1 MSNVQSTA
9 TDLNLLDGPSLGKL
23 WTWNAQVPPAVDDCV
38 DHLVELQASA
48 TPDACS
54 VEAWDGKIS
63 YSELER
69 HANNLACY
77 LVSLEVGPGVVV
89 PICFDKSVWVVV
101 AMLGIM
107 KAGAAFVPIDFSQA
121 PERRELIFKQ
131 VDAHI
136 VLTSA
141 DHMIISATGQ
151 GRRAV
156 PVTPNLMH
164 DLDLKYHGKK
174 PTTTASDPSSII
186 YCLFTS
192 GSTGIPKGVTLQH
205 SAVSTSCVTHGKRIG
220 FNGSTRTLQFS
231 SYTFDACIFD
241 IFTTLLFGGCVCIPS
256 PGQRM
261 DDVAGSIHALN
272 VNTLFLTPTVA
283 RLVDPKQVPSLRA
296 IAIGGEAPSPADFK
310 RWQHL
315 EVVMQGYGPT
325 ECAIFCSMNNE
336 GRDATHV
343 NCIGY
348 ASGTV
353 SWVVDLQDE
362 NKLAPIGSI
371 GELVVEGPQLFEGY
385 LNDEERTAEVLMR
398 NPPWL
403 LHGSHSTPGRQG
415 RLYKT
420 GDLVRYVS
428 DDGTMAFVGRKDA
441 QVKLRGQR
449 MELAETEHHTMACVP
464 GALQVAAL
472 VGKLAGEEALPALI
486 GFLVLKETNKFLDV
500 PESRP
505 DDSASC
511 TGTARFHSLPVSV
524 EDELAKRLPG
534 YMIPT
539 IWFTIDEMP
548 VASSG
553 KVDRKKLQQIA
564 SSFTVADLAASKDM
578 GSGRKV
584 STKAERHMQQ
594 LWSRVLRLDDSAIGL
609 DDSFFRLGGDS
620 IAAMELVSQARKDGL
635 ALSVAQVFQQ
645 PKLGQL
651 VLQLNLSPKDSMQ
664 ALPIEPF
671 SILNTG
677 IAIESYKKEIA
688 QACGV
693 TTLDI
698 QDIYPTTA
706 LQAGLIALTSKQ
718 SGSYVLQTVMKLSAD
733 IDLSRFKDAW
743 QETVRSLPILRTRI
757 VQCDGV
763 GLVQVVLEHAPIRWQ
778 YSNNLEHYL
787 GQDKLAAMDLGKPL
801 VRFAIIEDNGSI
813 MFGWS
818 IHHALYD
825 GSSMPLIQELVKEAY
840 QGSSPGQHPHFN
852 AFVAYTMAQNTAGIE
867 TFWKTTFEGVE
878 AQSFPPLPTPTHS
891 VTADSTIERPC
902 SFAAASKNLDATMSM
917 IIRAAWAMT
926 IHRLTGAEDV
936 VFGATLSG
944 RNAPVTDIEKMVGPT
959 IATVPI
965 CARVS
970 SKSTVSELLTK
981 LQDHAT
987 AMIPYEQSGLQ
998 NIAKI
1003 SDNASAACQFQTL
1016 LVVQPPTVG
1025 SLKTELGTW
1034 QEMPQTR
1041 EFTTY
1046 AVTLVCQLKTDG
1058 GVDIHCGFDSNVV
1071 SESQMERMID
1081 YLIHTIQLLTNGAP
1095 DQRISSL
1102 LGPDP
1107 FDMQRLWSW
1116 NISVPDPV
1124 IACVN
1129 TTISTRATRNPDAQA
1144 ISAHDGDF
1152 TFAQLDSLSTQ
1163 LAYRLISLGIV
1174 PEAMVPLYF
1183 EKSAWTIVALLGV
1196 LKAGGAFVPLD
1207 PSQPRDRIA
1216 SVLNQVDA
1224 KVILTSEGLSKT
1236 DFGSG
1241 ITTVSLGHGLLQHDG
1256 DSMSGLPTAN
1266 PSSAAYV
1273 IFTSGS
1279 TGVPKGV
1286 VIEHQA
1292 ISSGCYYHGSKI
1304 NLDSTSSV
1312 LQFASYTF
1320 DASIFEI
1327 LTTLSFGGCVC
1338 VPSET
1343 QRSNDLAQAMESMGV
1358 NTALLTPSVARH
1370 LEPTQVPSLR
1380 TLLLGGEA
1388 STADDYLRW
1397 LPATRLFNLYGPTEA
1412 SVICNAAEVTPGAV
1426 EPRNIGLATG
1436 SVSWIVDPQDPERL
1450 LPIGETGELMV
1461 EGPILARGYV
1471 GDSAKTSAAFIKTP
1485 TWLAKGYGDLP
1496 GREGRLYRT
1505 GDLAHYAEDGSIVYV
1520 GRRDAQVKIR
1530 GMRVEL
1536 AEIEHHALA
1545 CVPAQS
1551 IVVEVMKPSG
1561 EGSANI
1567 IALFVVPDQDKSSLI
1582 SGGTL
1587 MESNGSTCLVQSLP
1601 PALETL
1607 LSERLPSHMVPT
1619 LLFVL
1624 DHFNLNMAG
1633 KVDRKRLVQ
1642 LGSSFTTT
1650 QLASLQTSGV
1660 TEKRGASTEAEG
1672 TLQQI
1677 WAHTLNIEATAIG
1690 MDDSFLRLG
1699 GDSITAMQVSSSARA
1714 KGLEVTTM
1722 DIMQRKTISAI
1733 IESLSSSPTKI
1744 QSSHIRDLIKH
1755 AQQTVGRGEPF
1766 SLSPIQQL
1774 FFLHQQDPSVLFD
1787 QCILLQPRN
1796 RVQIST
1802 FRKALDVLVSTHTV
1816 LRTTFSMSSSGVW
1829 QQSIPPTSSKPIDTG
1844 IKCRH
1849 VELDS
1854 FEEIAA
1860 VISKD
1865 RKELDIANGSLMVAT
1880 LIDVA
1885 ESQYLFLSVHHLVVD
1900 LVSWRVI
1907 LEDIENILSGSKT
1920 PSPSPMPFETWT
1932 FLQADYAKNHLQVD
1946 QALPFD
1952 LASPM
1957 HSYWSYE
1964 ETKSPN
1970 KTRMKTFTLD
1980 EETSAAILGDSND
1993 SFATKPSDLMMA
2005 ALLFAFSQVFSDRPL
2020 PAIFNESHGRE
2031 VWDSSIDL
2039 SRTVGWFTTL
2049 YPMQVRPSE
2058 PDILDFVRHVKDCV
2072 RSIPQAGFPF
2082 FTSKFRDGDIAKDF
2096 ASSFPV
2102 EIMFNYGGRYQQLER
2117 KDAFFRNVPLPE
2129 EMATQASKYTRYAL
2143 FDVLVNITD
2152 SSLGVTFIY
2161 DDVIAASH
2169 EPKIQAWMDEY
2180 KTALESVAS
2189 SLPEEPHQ
2197 WTLTDIPDAF
2207 DSYDSI
2213 VEFQEEIMPELEID
2227 DVDEIEDIFPC
2238 APTQEGILIS
2248 QAKDPRNYRSRVQIK
2263 VSAAESHQVDV
2274 TRLRQAWASVV
2285 QRHSLLRAKLIDS
2298 FPGSGKAMQII
2309 LKKPS
2314 IDVDMHKVS
2323 TTDAAKLDLLEGTD
2337 PEDWNLQHYLTIHRV
2352 TDQEVHLILEM
2363 NHAIVDGY
2371 SIGILLGDLRQGYQG
2386 TLPQNPAPSYRE
2398 FVDHV
2403 QQQPYDDSYAFWKDF
2418 LAEAEPCQF
2427 PLLGDQME
2435 LSDKELRRE
2444 STQIQV
2450 PNIDI
2455 AQIRSYCQLHE
2466 VTPATIIQTAWAM
2479 VLKHYTGCR
2488 APSFGVLSSGR
2499 DLPIDGVESIFGPL
2513 IGMLVCHVDLSDE
2526 RQTVVD
2532 LTKSVQDRYLMSLS
2546 HQNVSLANIQNAL
2559 GLDGDVAL
2567 FDTGISFQ
2575 KPNGNAGVGDCDEV
2589 QFVVEGGIDPSEVTF
2604 APFCNKPRNYC

>member
-1 MSNVQSTA
+1 MSNVQSSV
-9 TDLNLLDGPSLGKL
+9 TDLNLLDGPSLERL
-23 WTWNAQVPPAVDDCV
+23 WTWNAQVPSAVNDCV
-38 DHLVELQASA
+38 HQLFELQASA
-48 TPDACS
+48 TPDTCS
-54 VEAWDGKIS
+54 VEAWDGKMT

-77 LVSLEVGPGVVV
+77 LVSLGVRPGLVV

-121 PERRELIFKQ
+121 PERRELILKQ
-131 VDAHI
+131 VDAHVI
-136 VLTSA
+136 LTSA
-141 DHMIISATGQ
+141 EHMIISETGK
-151 GRRAV
+151 GRQAIA
-156 PVTPNLMH
+156 VTPDHMH
-164 DLDLKYHGKK
+164 DLDLEYIGKK
-174 PTTTASDPSSII
+174 LITIEPDPSSII

-205 SAVSTSCVTHGKRIG
+205 RAVSTSCMAYGKRIG
-220 FNGSTRTLQFS
+220 FNASTRTLQFS

-256 PGQRM
+256 PDQRL
-261 DDVAGSIHALN
+261 DSVAGSIQALN

-283 RLVDPKQVPSLRA
+283 RLVDPEEVPSLRA
-296 IAIGGEAPSPADFK
+296 IVIGGEALSPPDFEK
-310 RWQHL
+310 WQHL
-315 EVVMQGYGPT
+315 EVVMQAYGPT

-336 GRDATHV
+336 GRDATHT

-353 SWVVDLQDE
+353 SWVVDPHDG

-371 GELVVEGPQLFEGY
+371 GELLVEGPQIATGY
-385 LNDEERTAEVLMR
+385 LNDEERTAEAFIS
-398 NPPWL
+398 NPTWL
-403 LHGSHSTPGRQG
+403 LHGSTSTSGRQG

-420 GDLVRYVS
+420 GDLVRYVG

-449 MELAETEHHTMACVP
+449 MELAETEHHTMACIP
-464 GALQVAAL
+464 GAPQMTAL
-472 VGKLAGEEALPALI
+472 VAKLAGEGAVLALV
-486 GFLVLKETNKFLDV
+486 GFLVLKETDKSYVTD
-500 PESRP
+500 SRP
-505 DDSASC
+505 EDDGSSR
-511 TGTARFHSLPVSV
+511 GNVRFHSLPVSV

-539 IWFTIDEMP
+539 IWFTIDELP

-553 KVDRKKLQQIA
+553 KVDRKKLQQIV
-564 SSFTVADLAASKDM
+564 SSFTIADLAASKDR
-578 GSGRKV
+578 GSNRKV

-594 LWSRVLRLDDSAIGL
+594 LWSRVLGLDESGIGP

-620 IAAMELVSQARKDGL
+620 IAAMELVSQAKKDGL

-651 VLQLNLSPKDSMQ
+651 ALQLNLSPKESTEV
-664 ALPIEPF
+664 LPIEPF
-671 SILNTG
+671 SMLNGG
-677 IAIESYKKEIA
+677 IYFESCKKEIA
-688 QACGV
+688 QTCDV
-693 TTLDI
+693 DVSDI

-718 SGSYVLQTVMKLSAD
+718 SGSYVLQTVMKLSTD
-733 IDLSRFKDAW
+733 IDLPRFKDAW
-743 QETVRSLPILRTRI
+743 QETVRSLAIFRTRI

-778 YSNNLEHYL
+778 YSNNLDHYL
-787 GQDKLAAMDLGKPL
+787 EQDKLAPMDLGKSL

-825 GSSMPLIQELVKEAY
+825 GSSMPLIHELVEEAY
-840 QGSSPGQHPHFN
+840 QGSSSRQQPHFN
-852 AFVAYTMAQNTAGIE
+852 AFVKYTMAQNTAGIE

-878 AQSFPPLPTPTHS
+878 AQSFPPLPTPTHA
-891 VTADSTIERPC
+891 VTADSTIEKSC
-902 SFAAASKNLDATMSM
+902 TFATASRNLDTTTSI
-917 IIRAAWAMT
+917 IIRTAWAMT
-926 IHRLTGAEDV
+926 IHRITGTEDV
-936 VFGATLSG
+936 VFGATISG

-1003 SDNASAACQFQTL
+1003 SDSANAACQFQTL

-1025 SLKTELGTW
+1025 SLETELGTW

-1071 SESQMERMID
+1071 SKFQMERMVD
-1081 YLIHTIQLLTNGAP
+1081 YLTHTIQLLTSVEPA
-1095 DQRISSL
+1095 QQISSL

-1107 FDMQRLWSW
+1107 VDLQRLWSW
-1116 NISVPDPV
+1116 NCSIPGPV

-1129 TTISTRATRNPDAQA
+1129 TTISTQATHKPDSQA

-1152 TFAQLDSLSTQ
+1152 TFAQLDSLSTE
-1163 LAYRLISLGIV
+1163 LAHRLVSLGIK

-1183 EKSAWTIVALLGV
+1183 EKSAWTIVALLAV

-1224 KVILTSEGLSKT
+1224 KAVLTSEGLSKT
-1236 DFGSG
+1236 EFGSG
-1241 ITTVSLGHGLLQHDG
+1241 IITVPVGPSLLQHG
-1256 DSMSGLPTAN
+1256 GGFMSRLLTAD

-1286 VIEHQA
+1286 IIEHQA

-1304 NLDSTSSV
+1304 NLDSTSRV

-1327 LTTLSFGGCVC
+1327 LTTLTFGGCVC

-1370 LEPTQVPSLR
+1370 LEPTQVPSLL

-1388 STADDYLRW
+1388 STADDYSRW

-1412 SVICNAAEVTPGAV
+1412 SVICNAVEVTPGAV
-1426 EPRNIGLATG
+1426 EPGNIGLATG

-1450 LPIGETGELMV
+1450 LPIGATGELTV

-1485 TWLAKGYGDLP
+1485 TWLAKGSGDLP

-1520 GRRDAQVKIR
+1520 GRQDAQVKIR

-1545 CVPAQS
+1545 CVPAQRL
-1551 IVVEVMKPSG
+1551 VVEVIKPTG

-1567 IALFVVPDQDKSSLI
+1567 IALFVVPDQEKSSLI

-1587 MESNGSTCLVQSLP
+1587 MESNGLTCLVQSLP
-1601 PALETL
+1601 PAVESLI
-1607 LSERLPSHMVPT
+1607 SERLPNHMVPT

-1624 DHFNLNMAG
+1624 DHVDLNMAG
-1633 KVDRKRLVQ
+1633 KVDRKKLVH

-1650 QLASLQTSGV
+1650 QLASLQTLGAI
-1660 TEKRGASTEAEG
+1660 EKRGASTEAEV

-1714 KGLEVTTM
+1714 KGLGVTTM

-1733 IESLSSSPTKI
+1733 IKSLSSSATKI
-1744 QSSHIRDLIKH
+1744 QSSQISDLIKH

-1766 SLSPIQQL
+1766 PLSPIQQL
-1774 FFLHQQDPSVLFD
+1774 FFLHQRDPTVLFD
-1787 QCILLQPRN
+1787 QCILLEPRN
-1796 RVQIST
+1796 KIELST
-1802 FRKALDVLVSTHTV
+1802 LREALDLLVSTHTV
-1816 LRTTFSMSSSGVW
+1816 LRTTFRMSSSALW

-1854 FEEIAA
+1854 FEDIAA

-1907 LEDIENILSGSKT
+1907 LEDLENILSGSKT
-1920 PSPSPMPFETWT
+1920 PSPNPMPFETWT

-1964 ETKSPN
+1964 ETKSPT

-1993 SFATKPSDLMMA
+1993 AFATKPSDLMIS
-2005 ALLFAFSQVFSDRPL
+2005 ALLFAFSQVFADRPL

-2049 YPMQVRPSE
+2049 YPVQVLPSE
-2058 PDILDFVRHVKDCV
+2058 SDILDFVRHVKDCV
-2072 RSIPQAGFPF
+2072 RSIPQSGFPF
-2082 FTSKFRDGDIAKDF
+2082 FTSKFRDGASKDF
-2096 ASSFPV
+2096 VSSFPV

-2129 EMATQASKYTRYAL
+2129 ETATQASTYTRYAL
-2143 FDVLVNITD
+2143 FDVLVNIRE

-2161 DDVIAASH
+2161 DDAIAASH
-2169 EPKIQAWMDEY
+2169 ESKIQAWMNEY

-2189 SLPEEPHQ
+2189 SLPEEPRQ
-2197 WTLTDIPDAF
+2197 WTLTDIPDVF

-2248 QAKDPRNYRSRVQIK
+2248 QAKDPQNYRSRVQIK

-2314 IDVDMHKVS
+2314 IDVDMHKSS
-2323 TTDAAKLDLLEGTD
+2323 TTDAAISDLMEGTD
-2337 PEDWNLQHYLTIHRV
+2337 PEDWNLQHYFTIHRV

-2371 SIGILLGDLRQGYQG
+2371 SIGVLLGDLRQAYQG
-2386 TLPQNPAPSYRE
+2386 TLPQNPAPSYRQ

-2532 LTKSVQDRYLMSLS
+2532 LAKSVQDRYLMSLS

-2575 KPNGNAGVGDCDEV
+2575 KPNGNAGVGDSDEV
-2589 QFVVEGGIDPSEVTF
+2589 QFVVEGGIDPSEVIF
-2604 APFCNKPRNYC
+2604 VPFCNKPRNYC

>member
-1 MSNVQSTA
+1 MSNVQSA
-9 TDLNLLDGPSLGKL
+9 VTDLNLLDGPSLEKL
-23 WTWNAQVPPAVDDCV
+23 WAWNRQVPPAVDVCV
-38 DHLVELQASA
+38 HQLVERQACA
-48 TPDACS
+48 TPDAS
-54 VEAWDGKIS
+54 AIEAWDGKME
-63 YSELER
+63 YLELER

-77 LVSLEVGPGVVV
+77 LVSLGVRRGTFV

-121 PERRELIFKQ
+121 PERRELVLEQ
-131 VDAHI
+131 VNAHI
-136 VLTSA
+136 ILTSA
-141 DHMIISATGQ
+141 EHMMVSATGQ
-151 GRRAV
+151 GRQAIA
-156 PVTPNLMH
+156 VTPHIMH
-164 DLDLKYHGKK
+164 SLDLEYKGKRL
-174 PTTTASDPSSII
+174 TTTESDPSAII

-205 SAVSTSCVTHGKRIG
+205 SAVSTSCMAHGKRVG
-220 FNGSTRTLQFS
+220 FNATTRTLQFS

-241 IFTTLLFGGCVCIPS
+241 IFTTLLFGGCICIPS
-256 PGQRM
+256 PDQRL
-261 DDVAGSIHALN
+261 DDVAGSIQALN

-283 RLVDPKQVPSLRA
+283 RLVDPEEVPSLRA
-296 IAIGGEAPSPADFK
+296 IVLGGEAPFPTDFE

-315 EVVMQGYGPT
+315 QVVMQGYGPT

-348 ASGTV
+348 ASGTA
-353 SWVVDLQDE
+353 SWLVDPQDE

-371 GELVVEGPQLFEGY
+371 GELVVEGPQLAAGY
-385 LNDEERTAEVLMR
+385 LNDEGRTAEAFIN

-403 LHGSHSTPGRQG
+403 LHGSSSTSGRPG

-420 GDLVRYVS
+420 GDLVRYIS

-464 GALQVAAL
+464 EALQVAAL
-472 VGKLAGEEALPALI
+472 VAKLAGEGAVPVLI
-486 GFLVLKETNKFLDV
+486 GFLVLKETGRLSGVLDLQS
-500 PESRP
+500 EDYASSR
-505 DDSASC
+505 
-511 TGTARFHSLPVSV
+511 GTARFHSLPVSV
-524 EDELAKRLPG
+524 EDDLAKRLPA

-539 IWFTIDEMP
+539 IWFIIEELP

-553 KVDRKKLQQIA
+553 KVDRKRLGQIV
-564 SSFTVADLAASKDM
+564 SSFTVADLAASKHT
-578 GSGRKV
+578 GSDRKV

-594 LWSRVLRLDDSAIGL
+594 LWSRVLGVDDSAIGP

-645 PKLGQL
+645 PKLGHL
-651 VLQLNLSPKDSMQ
+651 ALQLDMSPKGPTK

-671 SILNTG
+671 SMLTG
-677 IAIESYKKEIA
+677 GIDIESCKKEVAHI
-688 QACGV
+688 CGV
-693 TTLDI
+693 DILDI

-718 SGSYVLQTVMKLSAD
+718 SGSYVLQTIMKLSAT
-733 IDLSRFKDAW
+733 IDLQRFKDAW
-743 QETVRSLPILRTRI
+743 QETVRSLATLRTRI

-763 GLVQVVLEHAPIRWQ
+763 GLVQAVLADKPIAWQ
-778 YSNNLEHYL
+778 YADSLDRYLEQNKLVPMGL
-787 GQDKLAAMDLGKPL
+787 GESL
-801 VRFAIIEDNGSI
+801 VRFALIKDNNSI

-825 GSSMPLIQELVKEAY
+825 GSSMPLIHDLVKQAY
-840 QGSSPGQHPHFN
+840 RDFSPPHQPDFN
-852 AFVAYTMAQNTAGIE
+852 SFVKYTMDQNTEE
-867 TFWKTTFEGVE
+867 TEAFWKTTFQGVE
-878 AQSFPPLPTPTHS
+878 TQSFPTLPTPTHI
-891 VTADSTIERPC
+891 VTADSTLQRGC
-902 SFAAASKNLDATMSM
+902 SFSVASKNLDATMSM
-917 IIRAAWAMT
+917 VIRAAWAMT
-926 IHRLTGAEDV
+926 IYRITGTEDV

-944 RNAPVTDIEKMVGPT
+944 RNAFVADIEKIVGPT

-970 SKSTVSELLTK
+970 SKFTVSEFLTK

-1003 SDNASAACQFQTL
+1003 SDSASAACQFQTL

-1025 SLKTELGTW
+1025 SLETELGTW

-1058 GVDIHCGFDSNVV
+1058 DVDIHCGFDSSVV
-1071 SESQMERMID
+1071 SKSQMERMID
-1081 YLIHTIQLLTNGAP
+1081 YLTHTIQLLAAGKP
-1095 DQRISSL
+1095 DQPLSSL

-1107 FDMQRLWSW
+1107 VDVQRLWSW
-1116 NISVPDPV
+1116 NRSVPEPV

-1129 TTISTRATRNPDAQA
+1129 TTISTQATENPDAHA

-1152 TFAQLDSLSTQ
+1152 TFAHLETLSTK
-1163 LAYRLISLGIV
+1163 LAHRLVSLGIT
-1174 PEAMVPLYF
+1174 PKALVPLYF
-1183 EKSAWTIVALLGV
+1183 EKSAWTIVALLAV
-1196 LKAGGAFVPLD
+1196 LKTGGAFVPLD

-1216 SVLNQVDA
+1216 SVMDQVNA
-1224 KVILTSEGLSKT
+1224 TFVLTSEALSRT
-1236 DFGSG
+1236 DFGSD
-1241 ITTVSLGHGLLQHDG
+1241 TTVVPVGPSLLQHSG
-1256 DSMSGLPTAN
+1256 DSVSGLPTAD

-1286 VIEHQA
+1286 VIDHQA

-1304 NLDSTSSV
+1304 ELGNTSRV

-1327 LTTLSFGGCVC
+1327 LTTLTFGGCVC

-1343 QRSNDLAQAMESMGV
+1343 QRSNDLAQTMESMGV

-1370 LEPTQVPSLR
+1370 VEPIQVPSLR

-1388 STADDYLRW
+1388 ATADEYSRW
-1397 LPATRLFNLYGPTEA
+1397 LATTRLFNLYGPTEA
-1412 SVICNAAEVTPGAV
+1412 SVICNAAEVTPDSV
-1426 EPRNIGLATG
+1426 EPRNIGTATG
-1436 SVSWIVDPQDPERL
+1436 SVSWIVDPNDPERL
-1450 LPIGETGELMV
+1450 LPIGAIGELIV
-1461 EGPILARGYV
+1461 EGPILAQGYL
-1471 GDSAKTSAAFIKTP
+1471 GDSVKTSAAFIETP
-1485 TWLAKGYGDLP
+1485 AWLAKGPGDLP
-1496 GREGRLYRT
+1496 GRNGRLYRT
-1505 GDLAHYAEDGSIVYV
+1505 GDLAHYAEDGSMAYV

-1545 CVPAQS
+1545 CVPAQNL
-1551 IVVEVMKPSG
+1551 VVEVIKPAG
-1561 EGSANI
+1561 EGSANMV
-1567 IALFVVPDQDKSSLI
+1567 ALFVVPDQGNSALTC
-1582 SGGTL
+1582 GGTL
-1587 MESNGSTCLVQSLP
+1587 MENNGSTYLVQPLP
-1601 PALETL
+1601 PALESL
-1607 LSERLPSHMVPT
+1607 MRERLPSHMVPA

-1624 DHFNLNMAG
+1624 EHVDLNMAG

-1642 LGSSFTTT
+1642 LGSSLTST
-1650 QLASLQTSGV
+1650 QLASLQASGAL
-1660 TEKRGASTEAEG
+1660 EKRGASTEFEI

-1677 WAHTLNIEATAIG
+1677 WAQTLNIEVTAIG
-1690 MDDSFLRLG
+1690 MDDSFFRLG

-1714 KGLEVTTM
+1714 QGLEITTM
-1722 DIMQRKTISAI
+1722 DIMQRKTITAI
-1733 IESLSSSPTKI
+1733 IQSLGSSATKT
-1744 QSSHIRDLIKH
+1744 QSSQSSAVIKR
-1755 AQQTVGRGEPF
+1755 AQKTISRGEPF
-1766 SLSPIQQL
+1766 PLSPIQQL
-1774 FFLHQQDPSVLFD
+1774 FFLHQRDPTVLFD
-1787 QCILLQPRN
+1787 QCILLQPRDK
-1796 RVQIST
+1796 IELST
-1802 FRKALDVLVSTHTV
+1802 LREALDVLVSTHTV
-1816 LRTTFSMSSSGVW
+1816 LRTTFGMSSSGVW
-1829 QQSIPPTSSKPIDTG
+1829 QQSIPPASSRPIGNG
-1844 IKCRH
+1844 IKSRH
-1849 VELDS
+1849 VKLDN
-1854 FEEIAA
+1854 FDDIVA
-1860 VISKD
+1860 VISED
-1865 RKELDIANGSLMVAT
+1865 RRELDIINGSLMVAT
-1880 LIDVA
+1880 MINVA
-1885 ESQYLFLSVHHLVVD
+1885 KSQYLFLSVHHLVVD

-1907 LEDIENILSGSKT
+1907 LEDLENILSGDRK

-1946 QALPFD
+1946 QALPFN
-1952 LASPM
+1952 LEPPM

-1964 ETKSPN
+1964 ETKSPA
-1970 KTRMKTFTLD
+1970 KTRMKAVTLD
-1980 EETSAAILGDSND
+1980 EETSAAILGGSND
-1993 SFATKPSDLMMA
+1993 AFATKPSDLMIS
-2005 ALLFAFSQVFSDRPL
+2005 ALLFAFGQVFSDRPL

-2031 VWDSSIDL
+2031 IWDSSIDL

-2049 YPMQVRPSE
+2049 YPVQIRPSE
-2058 PDILDFVRHVKDCV
+2058 PDILDFVRHVKDCA
-2072 RSIPQAGFPF
+2072 RSIPQSGFPF
-2082 FTSKFRDGDIAKDF
+2082 FTSRFCDEAVAKDF

-2129 EMATQASKYTRYAL
+2129 EIVTQASTYTRYAL
-2143 FDVLVNITD
+2143 FDVLVNMTD
-2152 SSLGVTFIY
+2152 SYLGVTFIY
-2161 DDVIAASH
+2161 DDAIATSH
-2169 EPKIQAWMDEY
+2169 EPKIQAWMNEY
-2180 KTALESVAS
+2180 KTALEIVAS
-2189 SLPEEPHQ
+2189 SLSEEPRQ
-2197 WTLTDIPDAF
+2197 WTLTDIPDVF

-2248 QAKDPRNYRSRVQIK
+2248 QAKDPRNYRSRVHIK
-2263 VSAAESHQVDV
+2263 VSAEEGHHVDV

-2285 QRHSLLRAKLIDS
+2285 QHHSLLRAKLIEG
-2298 FPGSGKAMQII
+2298 FPGSGQAMQII

-2314 IDVDMHKVS
+2314 IDFDMHKFS
-2323 TTDAAKLDLLEGTD
+2323 TADAAASDLMEGTD

-2352 TDQEVHLILEM
+2352 TDQEFHLILEM

-2371 SIGILLGDLRQGYQG
+2371 SIGILLGDLRQAYQG
-2386 TLPQNPAPSYRE
+2386 TLPQIPAPSYRE
-2398 FVDHV
+2398 FVNYV
-2403 QQQPYDDSYAFWKDF
+2403 QKQPYDDSYAFWKDF
-2418 LAEAEPCQF
+2418 LSEAEPCQF

-2435 LSDKELRRE
+2435 LSDKQLRRE

-2455 AQIRSYCQLHE
+2455 AHIRSYCQVHE

-2499 DLPIDGVESIFGPL
+2499 DLPIDGVETIFGPL

-2526 RQTVVD
+2526 TQTVVD
-2532 LTKSVQDRYLMSLS
+2532 LTKSVQDQYLMSLS

-2575 KPNGNAGVGDCDEV
+2575 KPNGNAGVGDSDEV
-2589 QFVVEGGIDPSEVTF
+2589 KFAVEGGVDPSEV
-2604 APFCNKPRNYC
+2604 C